1 MKNLFQYSLSILL
14 FYVIMFKLWIMDF
27 ANATYLSML
36 HTSAMNLFASPQ
48 SVHTLWVH
56 KLLLVLI
63 IIQLLLISIN

>member
-56 KLLLVLI
+56 KF
-63 IIQLLLISIN
+63 